1 MNMHRRLAVLL
12 ALVVLLGGAALFWSQ
27 SELHIYVVRTGS
39 MSPSI
44 LPGDAVLDV
53 SAPPHVRR
61 GEVITFRLP
70 SGGLVTHRV
79 HAIHGDLVSTKGD
92 ANRTADP
99 WTVAPDQVVGTVRHT
114 LPRIG
119 YVLVYLQQ
127 PAGIG
132 SLMTAMLALFLA
144 WQLFFGDGD
153 GEGIGP
159 TELPEQRD
167 SDSSPG
173 LRATALAGAA
183 ALAVA
188 VGLVGTAAT
197 GPSST
202 GASFSDSR
210 SGTLTT
216 CAAC

>member
-1 MNMHRRLAVLL
+1 MHKHRRLAVLL
-12 ALVVLLGGAALFWSQ
+12 ALAVLLGGAALFWSQ
-27 SELHIYVVRTGS
+27 SELNIYVVRTGS

-99 WTVAPDQVVGTVRHT
+99 WTVAADQVVGTVRHT
-114 LPRIG
+114 LPRMG

-132 SLMTAMLALFLA
+132 SLVTAMLALFFA
-144 WQLFFGDGD
+144 WQLFFGGGADPR
-153 GEGIGP
+153 P
-159 TELPEQRD
+159 TGAPDQRD
-167 SDSSPG
+167 SEGSSS
-173 LRATALAGAA
+173 LRTTALAGVA
-183 ALAVA
+183 ALAV
-188 VGLVGTAAT
+188 VGGLLAT
-197 GPSST
+197 TSAGPAST
-202 GASFSDSR
+202 GAYFSDSR
-210 SGTLTT
+210 SGALTSCT
-216 CAAC
+216 SC